1 MDKMNEADKTY
12 RGASRWLFAA
22 RVIPMLLLGI
32 IIIAWLIGG
41 DTVFRMAM
49 CISVSTMFTCSVL
62 WWHWAVGRIVTLWKH
77 NNQTS
82 EQTDDMLSHLTVI
95 RELLDEIRTNK

>member
-1 MDKMNEADKTY
+1 MNEADKTY
-12 RGASRWLFAA
+12 RGASKWLFAA
-22 RVIPMLLLGI
+22 RVIPILLLGK

-49 CISVSTMFTCSVL
+49 CVSVATMFTCAVL

-77 NNQTS
+77 NNQTN
-82 EQTDDMLSHLTVI
+82 EQTDTMLTHLAI
-95 RELLDEIRTNK
+95 IHKLLEEIRTNK

>member
-1 MDKMNEADKTY
+1 MNEADKTY

-22 RVIPMLLLGI
+22 KLIPIILLGI

-49 CISVSTMFTCSVL
+49 CISVSTMFTCVVL
-62 WWHWAVGRIVTLWKH
+62 WWLWAVGRIVTLWKH
-77 NNQTS
+77 NKQSS
-82 EQTDDMLSHLTVI
+82 EKTKEMLDSLVVIHKLLVEI
-95 RELLDEIRTNK
+95 REKK

>member
-1 MDKMNEADKTY
+1 MNEADKTY
-12 RGASRWLFAA
+12 RGASKWLFAA
-22 RVIPMLLLGI
+22 RVIPILLLGK

-49 CISVSTMFTCSVL
+49 CISVATMFTCAVL

-77 NNQTS
+77 NNQTN
-82 EQTDDMLSHLTVI
+82 EQTDTMLTHLAI
-95 RELLDEIRTNK
+95 IHKLLEEIRTNK

>member
-1 MDKMNEADKTY
+1 MNEADKTN

-22 RVIPMLLLGI
+22 KVIPILLLGKI
-32 IIIAWLIGG
+32 TIAWLIGS

-49 CISVSTMFTCSVL
+49 CISVATMFTCAVL

-82 EQTDDMLSHLTVI
+82 EQTDTMLTHLTVI
-95 RELLDEIRTNK
+95 HKLLEEIRTNK

>member
-1 MDKMNEADKTY
+1 MNEADKTY

-22 RVIPMLLLGI
+22 KVIPILLLGK

-41 DTVFRMAM
+41 DTVFRMVM
-49 CISVSTMFTCSVL
+49 CISVAVMFTCAVL

-82 EQTDDMLSHLTVI
+82 EQTDTMLSHLTVI
-95 RELLDEIRTNK
+95 HKLLEEIRTNK

>member
-1 MDKMNEADKTY
+1 MNEADKTY
-12 RGASRWLFAA
+12 RGASKWLFAA
-22 RVIPMLLLGI
+22 RVIPILLLGK
-32 IIIAWLIGG
+32 IIIAWLIGS

-49 CISVSTMFTCSVL
+49 CVSVATMFTCAVL

-82 EQTDDMLSHLTVI
+82 EQTDTMLTHLAI
-95 RELLDEIRTNK
+95 IHKLLEEIRTNK

>member
-1 MDKMNEADKTY
+1 MNETDKTN

-22 RVIPMLLLGI
+22 RVIPILLLGK

-49 CISVSTMFTCSVL
+49 CVSVATMFTCAVL
-62 WWHWAVGRIVTLWKH
+62 WWHWAVGRIVTLWEH

-82 EQTDDMLSHLTVI
+82 EQTDTMLTHLAI
-95 RELLDEIRTNK
+95 IHKLLEEIRTNK